1 MELACM
7 RWIRRPPPNIKHE
20 WNTLE
25 DICAHISLQ
34 NTCWIILDTLHP
46 CLLVLHVYSH
56 SHLGS
61 APCSSDFSVS
71 IHRRQMCPDRSSPT
85 NAYYSPGSQSCWAET
100 ADLLLKFI
108 SKWQFIMVFGA
119 PACLSLREPSDTGDA
134 GWVVC
139 VCACVIGERMC
150 EHLLSWPRVRVL
162 RHRSLFGVAAAVLA
176 ESTLISISTISQVS
190 SWAVT
195 QHRHTDRHS

>member
-20 WNTLE
+20 RNTPE

-46 CLLVLHVYSH
+46 CLLMLHVYSH

-71 IHRRQMCPDRSSPT
+71 IHRRQMCPDRSSPPNT
-85 NAYYSPGSQSCWAET
+85 YYSPGSQSCWAET

-108 SKWQFIMVFGA
+108 FKWQFIMVLAHQHVSVCESPQTQVMLDGLFVCA
-119 PACLSLREPSDTGDA
+119 HVLSES
-134 GWVVC
+134 VC
-139 VCACVIGERMC
+139 VRTGFHVHVSGC
-150 EHLLSWPRVRVL
+150 EDIAHCL
-162 RHRSLFGVAAAVLA
+162 
-176 ESTLISISTISQVS
+176 E
-190 SWAVT
+190 
-195 QHRHTDRHS
+195 